1 MIQKFNT
8 AALEE
13 FTANVFIKAGIPA
26 SDAKMMA
33 EVLVVTDM
41 RGVHSHGVVRS
52 ARYIDCIQAGGIKN
66 AAELEIIE
74 ESASHLRVSAAG
86 GLGIPA
92 SVKTTE
98 KLIEKAKSVPIAVAT
113 VNHSDHY
120 GAAGYY
126 AMRCAEEGLIGY
138 SMSNTCPLVA
148 VSGGA
153 SAGIGNNP
161 FAYACPAGKYR
172 AILFD
177 VCMSV
182 VASGKIEIASKEHKK
197 IPFGWILDKD
207 GNPTDDPDQIYNGA
221 VMLPFG
227 GHKGYGIAAMVE
239 MMTALLGNSGLL
251 SGVKSWNKVPGRDSN
266 TGHCFM
272 AINPAFFGGLD
283 HFVARTESMID
294 ELKAGKK
301 VEGTEKIFYPG
312 EIEFAKEEDAG
323 ENGVGLSDAS
333 IDELKRAASL
343 VNYDVTE
350 LDKCLIL

>member
-1 MIQKFNT
+1 MIARFEPECLKKF
-8 AALEE
+8 AAE
-13 FTANVFIKAGIPA
+13 VFQQAGIPA
-26 SDAKMMA
+26 QDAEMISR
-33 EVLVVTDM
+33 VLVTTDM
-41 RGVHSHGVVRS
+41 RGVHSHGVVRA
-52 ARYIDCIQAGGIKN
+52 ARYIDCIQAGGIKS

-98 KLIEKAKSVPIAVAT
+98 KLIEKAKQCPIAVAT

-126 AMRCAEEGLIGY
+126 AMRCAEEGLIGF
-138 SMSNTCPLVA
+138 SMSNTCPLAA

-283 HFVARTESMID
+283 NFVARTEKMID

-301 VEGTEKIFYPG
+301 AEGTEKIFYPG
-312 EIEFAKEEDAG
+312 EIEFAREAEAFEK
-323 ENGVGLSDAS
+323 GVPLSDAS
-333 IDELKRAASL
+333 LNELKRAAEL
-343 VNYDVTE
+343 VRYDIAGLE
-350 LDKCLIL
+350 KCRMD

>member
-1 MIQKFNT
+1 MIEKFQVDSLKKF
-8 AALEE
+8 AAQ
-13 FTANVFIKAGIPA
+13 VFEKAGIPPE
-26 SDAKMMA
+26 DAFRIA
-33 EVLVVTDM
+33 HVLVTTDM

-52 ARYIDCIQAGGIKN
+52 ARYIDCIQAGGIKS
-66 AAELEIIE
+66 AAEPVILE

-98 KLIEKAKSVPIAVAT
+98 KLIEKAKNTPIAVAT

-126 AMRCAEEGLIGY
+126 AMLCAEAGLIGF
-138 SMSNTCPLVA
+138 SMSNTVPLVA
-148 VSGGA
+148 VTGGA

-161 FAYACPAGKYR
+161 FAYACPAGKFR

-182 VASGKIEIASKEHKK
+182 VASGKIEIASREHKK

-207 GNPTDDPDQIYNGA
+207 GNPTDDPDQIYKGA

-239 MMTALLGNSGLL
+239 MMTSLLGNAGLL
-251 SGVKSWNKVPGRDSN
+251 SGVKSWNMVPGRDSN

-272 AINPAFFGGLD
+272 AVNPRFFGGLD
-283 HFVARTESMID
+283 SFVARTEQMI
-294 ELKAGKK
+294 EEIKAGKK
-301 VEGTEKIFYPG
+301 TAGTEKIFYPG
-312 EIEFAKEEDAG
+312 EIEFAKEADALA
-323 ENGVGLSDAS
+323 NGVPLSDAS
-333 IDELKRAASL
+333 INELKRAASL
-343 VNYDVTE
+343 VGTDVSGLE
-350 LDKCLIL
+350 KCRIG

>member
-1 MIQKFNT
+1 MIAKFEFQS
-8 AALEE
+8 LEK
-13 FTANVFIKAGIPA
+13 FAANVFERAGIPA
-26 SDAKMMA
+26 QDAEMISH
-33 EVLVVTDM
+33 VLVTTDM

-52 ARYIDCIQAGGIKN
+52 ARYIDCIQAGGIKS

-74 ESASHLRVSAAG
+74 ESSSHLRVSAAG

-98 KLIEKAKSVPIAVAT
+98 KLIEKAKLAPIAVAT

-126 AMRCAEEGLIGY
+126 AMRCAEEGLIGF

-153 SAGIGNNP
+153 SNGIGNNP

-182 VASGKIEIASKEHKK
+182 VASGKIEIASKERKK

-207 GNPTDDPDQIYNGA
+207 GNPTDDPDQIYHGA

-227 GHKGYGIAAMVE
+227 GHKGYGIAVMVE

-251 SGVKSWNKVPGRDSN
+251 SGVKSWNTVPGRDAD
-266 TGHCFM
+266 TGHSFL

-283 HFVARTESMID
+283 NFVARTEKMIE
-294 ELKAGKK
+294 ELKGGKK
-301 VEGTEKIFYPG
+301 AEGVEKIFYPG
-312 EIEFAKEEDAG
+312 EMEFAREDEAKVK
-323 ENGVGLSDAS
+323 GVPLSEAS
-333 IDELKRAASL
+333 VNELKRAASL
-343 VNYDVTE
+343 VNYDAEE
-350 LDKCLIL
+350 LEKCRIE

>member
-1 MIQKFNT
+1 MIAKFDCIS
-8 AALEE
+8 LEK
-13 FTANVFIKAGIPA
+13 FAANVFEHAGIPA
-26 SDAKMMA
+26 QDAAMISR
-33 EVLVVTDM
+33 VLVTTDM
-41 RGVHSHGVVRS
+41 RGVHSHGVVRA
-52 ARYIDCIQAGGIKN
+52 ARYIDCIQAGGIKS

-74 ESASHLRVSAAG
+74 ESASHLRASAAG

-98 KLIEKAKSVPIAVAT
+98 KLIEKARTTPIAVAT

-126 AMRCAEEGLIGY
+126 AMRCAEEGLIGF

-207 GNPTDDPDQIYNGA
+207 GNPTDDPDQIYKGA

-251 SGVKSWNKVPGRDSN
+251 SGVKSWNTVPGRDAN

-272 AINPAFFGGLD
+272 AINPAFFGGLEN
-283 HFVARTESMID
+283 FIARTESMIE
-294 ELKAGKK
+294 ELKAGRK
-301 VEGTEKIFYPG
+301 VQGTEKIFYPG
-312 EIEFAKEEDAG
+312 EIEFAREDDARI
-323 ENGVGLSDAS
+323 NGVALSDAS
-333 IDELKRAASL
+333 LTELKRAASL
-343 VNYDVTE
+343 VNYDVAE
-350 LDKCLIL
+350 LEKCRIE

>member
-1 MIQKFNT
+1 MEKFD
-8 AALEE
+8 AGKLKE
-13 FTANVFIKAGIPA
+13 FTKQVFVSARIPEN
-26 SDAKMMA
+26 DAEMMA
-33 EVLVVTDM
+33 EVLVTTDM

-52 ARYIDCIQAGGIKN
+52 ARYIDCIFSGGIQP
-66 AAELEIIE
+66 AAQLEILE

-86 GLGIPA
+86 GLGIPS

-98 KLIEKAKSVPIAVAT
+98 KLIEKAKHVPIAIAT

-126 AMRCAEEGLIGY
+126 AMRCAEEGLAGF
-138 SMSNTCPLVA
+138 SMSNTMPLVA

-197 IPFGWILDKD
+197 IPFGWILDKE
-207 GNPTDDPDQIYNGA
+207 GNPTDDPDQIYKGA

-251 SGVKSWNKVPGRDSN
+251 SGVKSWNMVPGQDSN

-272 AINPAFFGGLD
+272 AINPAFFGGLEG
-283 HFVARTESMID
+283 FVARTEQMID
-294 ELKAGKK
+294 ELKSGKK
-301 VEGTEKIFYPG
+301 TAGTEKIFYPG
-312 EIEFAKEEDAG
+312 EIEFEKEREAL
-323 ENGVGLSDAS
+323 EKGVPLTDAS
-333 IDELKRAASL
+333 IQELKRAAEL
-343 VNYDVTE
+343 VKYDLSKLEECRKV
-350 LDKCLIL
+350 